1 MLPFK
6 HGSDKHSITICTES
20 ELNLCILVQYSRPPA
35 ILHRGSEPSLPP
47 LIKNTT
53 RLLTPLS
60 GSSGTTSGHSS
71 RNNKPYERRRRSAEN
86 LLISVGNEGCLDH
99 QNTRRNS
106 SEGDY
111 KPGLNAVL
119 NSEKYTNN
127 NRYHG
132 VTAWEA
138 GDEKKEEDISSDG
151 VDGTA
156 LKEELLLKQIAE
168 VEERLQKNQNLRE
181 WIVSKDEKRKT
192 SFLEREISLAKIQE
206 ASRLR
211 EEKRLERVRGIKEK
225 VEERRRSLRGEAEAA
240 QASQVS
246 ISKNTNKLY

>member
-1 MLPFK
+1 M
-6 HGSDKHSITICTES
+6 
-20 ELNLCILVQYSRPPA
+20 
-35 ILHRGSEPSLPP
+35 
-47 LIKNTT
+47 
-53 RLLTPLS
+53 
-60 GSSGTTSGHSS
+60 
-71 RNNKPYERRRRSAEN
+71 
-86 LLISVGNEGCLDH
+86 GNEGCLDH

-119 NSEKYTNN
+119 NSEKYTKN

-138 GDEKKEEDISSDG
+138 GDEKKEEDISSSDV

-168 VEERLQKNQNLRE
+168 VEERLQKNQKLRE
-181 WIVSKDEKRKT
+181 WIVSKDEKRTT

-206 ASRLR
+206 ASRMR

-225 VEERRRSLRGEAEAA
+225 VEDRRRSLRGEAEAGCT
-240 QASQVS
+240 SQS
-246 ISKNTNKLY
+246 SLNLQKY